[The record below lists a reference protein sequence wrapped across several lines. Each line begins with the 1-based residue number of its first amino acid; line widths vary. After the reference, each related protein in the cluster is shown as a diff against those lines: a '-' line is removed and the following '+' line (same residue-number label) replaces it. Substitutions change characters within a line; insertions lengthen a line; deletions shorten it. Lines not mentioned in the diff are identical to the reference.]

1 MSLTCAVCDELRKRS
16 INAKSNSELL
26 QIREFFQNH
35 RNRIRQLR
43 MFYMQDIQRSQNDPT
58 FQTIAFD
65 GSDTRTC
72 RCPQRWRAMLH
83 NDTPENSFVE
93 QKIQTVLVHGKA
105 LNMYVAMPFMEC
117 GASLTVST
125 ILDALEYVDARVETV
140 RFQFDG
146 NKAPCN
152 FFYDILISEVTF

>member
-1 MSLTCAVCDELRKRS
+1 MNCTDCDELHKRS
-16 INAKSNSELL
+16 LNAKSNQELL
-26 QIREFFQNH
+26 RIRELMTKH
-35 RNRIRQLR
+35 HDRIRNLR
-43 MFYMQDIQRSQNDPT
+43 MFYMQDIKKAELDHT

-72 RCPQRWRAMLH
+72 HCPQRWRAMLH
-83 NDTPENSFVE
+83 NDSPENSFIE
-93 QKIQTVLVHGKA
+93 QKIQTVLIHGKA

-125 ILDALEYVDARVETV
+125 ILDSLENVDPRVETV

-146 NKAPCN
+146 MFA
-152 FFYDILISEVTF
+152 